1 MTPNVF
7 LDSSQYIYEKNVDPL
22 SRIALFMKFLAF
34 FCRQKRADSESY
46 IRLSSDNRQKML
58 VPKIT
63 EGVCLCTFVD

>member
-34 FCRQKRADSESY
+34 FFAVKNEQIQRVT
-46 IRLSSDNRQKML
+46 SD
-58 VPKIT
+58 
-63 EGVCLCTFVD
+63 

>member
-22 SRIALFMKFLAF
+22 SRIALFMRFWAFFF

-46 IRLSSDNRQKML
+46 IRLSSDN
-58 VPKIT
+58 
-63 EGVCLCTFVD
+63 

>member
-34 FCRQKRADSESY
+34 LPSKTNRFRELHQTKLRQPIKDAGAQ
-46 IRLSSDNRQKML
+46 NN
-58 VPKIT
+58 
-63 EGVCLCTFVD
+63 